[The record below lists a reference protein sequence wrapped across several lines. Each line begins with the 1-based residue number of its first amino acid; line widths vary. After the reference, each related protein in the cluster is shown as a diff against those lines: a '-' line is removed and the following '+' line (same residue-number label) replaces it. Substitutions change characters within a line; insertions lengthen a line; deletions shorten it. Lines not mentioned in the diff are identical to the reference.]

1 MNNVCENIYKTARKR
16 ADLKRAPA
24 AEELGVAVRT
34 LDKYENFELRV
45 PDEIVKRMCYIYN
58 NPHLAWQHLKK
69 SDLGEFLPDIEET
82 NIQSATLD
90 MHDCGVPIISDEKG
104 NKTFKCQYE
113 TIGQFTGLTDKNGK
127 KIFEGDIVRYGTNIN
142 RADNKDIHEVVF
154 ETRGSCGYFG
164 IKISDIETWQFCL
177 EVPAKLMEVIGN
189 IHDNPELLREGTN
202 K

>member
-69 SDLGEFLPDIEET
+69 SDLGEFLPNIEET

-90 MHDCGVPIISDEKG
+90 MADDYYDFEKTYREIIQVVADGKIDESEKIRWSKIQSELKEFASSILSLTVASSD
-104 NKTFKCQYE
+104 
-113 TIGQFTGLTDKNGK
+113 
-127 KIFEGDIVRYGTNIN
+127 
-142 RADNKDIHEVVF
+142 
-154 ETRGSCGYFG
+154 
-164 IKISDIETWQFCL
+164 
-177 EVPAKLMEVIGN
+177 
-189 IHDNPELLREGTN
+189 
-202 K
+202 